1 MPENYIQFTNG
12 DVIDQTEVNV
22 DADDIPAAAGVVT
35 SGGGGGTAGY
45 NDVTMT
51 TTSPTGQQ
59 QQQYQHTDTMG
70 SGASNYSATDYEVQ
84 RTVNGQPTVPGT
96 STYYTHVYNSYCS
109 CTNGTLH

>member
-12 DVIDQTEVNV
+12 DVIDQNEVNV
-22 DADDIPAAAGVVT
+22 DADDIPLGLVSS
-35 SGGGGGTAGY
+35 SGGAAGY
-45 NDVTMT
+45 NDVTVT
-51 TTSPTGQQ
+51 TTSPTGQQQ